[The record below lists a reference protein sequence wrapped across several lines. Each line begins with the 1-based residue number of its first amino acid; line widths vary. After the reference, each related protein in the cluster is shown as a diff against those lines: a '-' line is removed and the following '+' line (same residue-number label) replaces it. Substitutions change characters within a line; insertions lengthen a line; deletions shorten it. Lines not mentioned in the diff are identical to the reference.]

1 MELALKDKIVVVTGA
16 SAGIGLAITM
26 GFLQEGATVV
36 GASRHQE
43 ELQRLDEAHAVI
55 PVVADFSTPHGPEV
69 VIKRAIEE
77 FGRVD
82 VLVNNVGIAPAREG
96 FLTVSDT
103 DWKIV
108 LETNLMSM
116 VRTCRAVIPHMVQQ
130 KRGIIINVSSESGR
144 QPDTFLVNYSV
155 SKAAM
160 LSLSKALANEFGPYG
175 IRVNTVSP
183 GPTRTPLWEKPGGFA
198 EELARQFEMDKEQAI
213 SHFAKNVRQLPLER
227 IGDPKAVAS
236 VVLFLASD
244 QASYVT
250 GAEYTVNGGGGALKG
265 V

>member
-1 MELALKDKIVVVTGA
+1 MELGLKDKVTVVTGA

-26 GFLQEGATVV
+26 GFLREGAKVV
-36 GASRHQE
+36 GASRHPD
-43 ELQRLDEAHAVI
+43 ELKKLGGEDTVVPVI
-55 PVVADFSTPHGPEV
+55 ADFSTPEGPEL
-69 VIKRAIEE
+69 VIKRAIEV

-96 FLTVSDT
+96 FLSVSDE
-103 DWKIV
+103 DWRSV

-116 VRTCRAVIPHMVQQ
+116 VRTSRAVIPHMVEQ
-130 KRGIIINVSSESGR
+130 KQGVIINISSESGR
-144 QPDTFLVNYSV
+144 QPDTMLVDYSV

-198 EELARQFEMDKEQAI
+198 EELARQFEMDKDQAI
-213 SHFAKNVRQLPLER
+213 AHFAKNVRQLPIGR
-227 IGDPKAVAS
+227 IGGS
-236 VVLFLASD
+236 
-244 QASYVT
+244 
-250 GAEYTVNGGGGALKG
+250 
-265 V
+265 